1 MPACRGYNYVLN
13 IVDCYSRF
21 GFGKA
26 LKSKTSKEVAEAVI
40 SFIYMYGAPRI
51 VQSDNGREFK
61 NSDLAD
67 VVMEFEAIQMHGRPY
82 HPQSQ
87 GRVERFNRTM
97 TDYFRH
103 KMVDERNWVSQLPE
117 FYYSYNNRI
126 HRSTRPSTP
135 YQKFFKRPNFAAP
148 VDDKV
153 PYASLTA
160 EEKEFLKTAH
170 LDVEGDT
177 EDIHHDDVVDNVFVA
192 TKALSDMEEA
202 YGEVAEAGT
211 NSEEE
216 IRYTVFVESEI
227 SMHPVTEQNITGSQ
241 RSDGIKY
248 NWTPISM
255 PALTPVHL
263 TPNANCSEKTVKQIY
278 DRESPIPQT
287 ETSRGE
293 QRDIVVYDSEAPIP
307 LATGT
312 PEERNFI
319 GVKEDVEPR
328 EFEVDTPQ
336 GSDLNLTVNE
346 YIEKWRKRKSVE
358 NEENAGNES
367 ERKRSNNSR
376 VDRKE
381 LHRKMFPLEQF
392 NENLLHD
399 DMYCP
404 NAGESV
410 YYRLNPALSAGT
422 SCFNTGFYR
431 PGKCVGVKY
440 TDTGRLYRIY
450 DDRNGTEHTLNRFQI
465 KQA

>member
-1 MPACRGYNYVLN
+1 
-13 IVDCYSRF
+13 
-21 GFGKA
+21 
-26 LKSKTSKEVAEAVI
+26 
-40 SFIYMYGAPRI
+40 
-51 VQSDNGREFK
+51 
-61 NSDLAD
+61 
-67 VVMEFEAIQMHGRPY
+67 
-82 HPQSQ
+82 
-87 GRVERFNRTM
+87 
-97 TDYFRH
+97 
-103 KMVDERNWVSQLPE
+103 
-117 FYYSYNNRI
+117 
-126 HRSTRPSTP
+126 
-135 YQKFFKRPNFAAP
+135 
-148 VDDKV
+148 
-153 PYASLTA
+153 
-160 EEKEFLKTAH
+160 
-170 LDVEGDT
+170 
-177 EDIHHDDVVDNVFVA
+177 
-192 TKALSDMEEA
+192 
-202 YGEVAEAGT
+202 
-211 NSEEE
+211 
-216 IRYTVFVESEI
+216 
-227 SMHPVTEQNITGSQ
+227 MHPVTEQNITGSQ

-278 DRESPIPQT
+278 DRESPIPRT

-336 GSDLNLTVNE
+336 GSDLN
-346 YIEKWRKRKSVE
+346 
-358 NEENAGNES
+358 

-381 LHRKMFPLEQF
+381 LHRRMFPLEQF
-392 NENLLHD
+392 NDNLLHD

-404 NAGESV
+404 NAGKSV